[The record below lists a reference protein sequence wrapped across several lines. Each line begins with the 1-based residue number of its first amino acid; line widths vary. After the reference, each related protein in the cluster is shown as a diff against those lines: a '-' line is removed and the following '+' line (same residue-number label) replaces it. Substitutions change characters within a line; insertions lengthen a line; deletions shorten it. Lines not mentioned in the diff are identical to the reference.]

1 MNTKNFFLIS
11 LISLI
16 VASCNFSPTQ
26 TKAKETEEK
35 YIAFL
40 VDRKSINGVE
50 YLLKNYVK
58 YNPAITFER
67 NKNFHLKNKVVFWGM
82 DKEIEIEIN
91 KSDFEKKIDFDK
103 IEAFRIDSVSFS
115 VNENRDKVDLIYYLD
130 LGNKRK
136 MATIGLEKNNETWS
150 LN

>member
-1 MNTKNFFLIS
+1 MTYGED
-11 LISLI
+11 
-16 VASCNFSPTQ
+16 VALFADF
-26 TKAKETEEK
+26 KK
-35 YIAFL
+35 
-40 VDRKSINGVE
+40 INGVE
-50 YLLKNYVK
+50 YLFKNHVK
-58 YNPAITFER
+58 CDTTITFQR

-82 DKEIEIEIN
+82 DKDIEIEIN

-115 VNENRDKVDLIYYLD
+115 VNENKDKIDLIYYLD

-136 MATIGLEKNNETWS
+136 TVTIGLEKDNETWN